1 MNPPK
6 ITIKSP
12 NDKSEETKISS
23 NKENQ
28 DSFEAAYK
36 KKKTLKLLTNSN
48 SSSEDPEK
56 HKLFTPQPASS
67 ISESTILFLN
77 SINCMRYPPSRKL
90 KAQNSQELHDFFY
103 QDEVHEVVMKRCGH
117 KKQEDRVFWV
127 GFYWDSG
134 FFIIVLCESH
144 T

>member
-117 KKQEDRVFWV
+117 KKQEFGLVFIGIQV
-127 GFYWDSG
+127 F
-134 FFIIVLCESH
+134 L
-144 T
+144 